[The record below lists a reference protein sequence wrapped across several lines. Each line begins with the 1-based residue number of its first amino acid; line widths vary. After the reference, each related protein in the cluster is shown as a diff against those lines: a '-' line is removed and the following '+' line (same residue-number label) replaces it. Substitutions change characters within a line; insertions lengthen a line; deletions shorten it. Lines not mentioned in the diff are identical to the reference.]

1 MFEHNPEENI
11 GNADEGDTSTTS
23 ETLIINTGKNDAEDI
38 CEDEI
43 EYIEVSPLLEQA
55 QQKYFLPPHHRCAA
69 HLLNLVAS
77 KDTGEAIKDAVSHI
91 VLFQGLLVYL
101 SIY

>member
-23 ETLIINTGKNDAEDI
+23 ETLIINTEKNDAEDI

-55 QQKYFLPPHHRCAA
+55 QQKYSTPPQMCCT
-69 HLLNLVAS
+69 S
-77 KDTGEAIKDAVSHI
+77 SEPCCI
-91 VLFQGLLVYL
+91 
-101 SIY
+101 